1 MQPTINFLL
10 AGVGGQGTI
19 LASDVLVN
27 VGLAAGYQAKQA
39 EVHGMSQRG
48 GSVTSYVRWG
58 QTVYSPLVGA
68 GEVDVYLAFEK
79 VEALRN
85 LNQLR
90 RGALAVINMHAIP
103 PVTVTS
109 GDQTYPDDDRL
120 RSAIA
125 QVTDTAVYLDG
136 QAIAEGLGN
145 PRVENVVLLGALSA
159 LMEREGLIGS
169 ELLPDE
175 WIVAITER
183 VPGKYA
189 TLNRWAFEAG
199 RLALWVVVDRA
210 PLAAADADVRRMVI
224 VSQIVMSCYNRAV
237 E

>member
-1 MQPTINFLL
+1 MQDSLNFLL

-58 QTVYSPLVGA
+58 KVVHSPLVGA

-90 RGALAVINMHAIP
+90 RGALAVINLHAIP

-109 GDQTYPDDDRL
+109 GDQLYPDDDRL
-120 RSAIA
+120 RSTIA
-125 QVTDTAVYLDG
+125 QVTDKAMYLDG
-136 QAIAEGLGN
+136 RAIAEALGN
-145 PRVENVVLLGALSA
+145 ARVENVVLLGALSA

-175 WIVAITER
+175 WIVAITQR
-183 VPGKYA
+183 VPGKVA
-189 TLNRWAFEAG
+189 ALNRKAFEAG
-199 RLALWVVVDRA
+199 RLT
-210 PLAAADADVRRMVI
+210 M
-224 VSQIVMSCYNRAV
+224 
-237 E
+237 